1 MCQKQE
7 NRLNLYSCGSESLT
21 DLVEGDLVFR
31 CLRCGRCC
39 KDLLAEDKG
48 VLRGL
53 TLMPDER
60 RLFPESKVKPAVG
73 LGRDPKERSFE
84 VIAYQ
89 LTEDTCPHLNG
100 NLCEIYA
107 DRPSSCRQFPFSLRL
122 RTDGELL
129 MGFDLN
135 CPSIR
140 ELLEG
145 LVEPRVRFEEREH
158 AERLL
163 WVEVEAMKNP
173 ETAWYFDLGDGKWVR
188 HIHLKKVEV

>member
-1 MCQKQE
+1 MVGGE
-7 NRLNLYSCGSESLT
+7 
-21 DLVEGDLVFR
+21 LVFR

-39 KDLLAEDKG
+39 KDLLAEYRG

-60 RLFPESKVKPAVG
+60 RLFPESEVRPAVG
-73 LGRDPKERSFE
+73 MGSSPGEVGFE

-89 LTEDTCPHLNG
+89 MKEDSCPHLSG

-107 DRPSSCRQFPFSLRL
+107 DRSSSCRQFPFSLKL
-122 RTDGELL
+122 GTGGELL

-140 ELLEG
+140 ELLG
-145 LVEPRVRFEEREH
+145 DLAEPSVRFEEREH

-163 WVEVEAMKNP
+163 RVEVEAMKNP
-173 ETAWYFDLGDGKWVR
+173 DRAWYFDLGSKKWVKYSY
-188 HIHLKKVEV
+188 LQKG

>member
-1 MCQKQE
+1 MVGGE
-7 NRLNLYSCGSESLT
+7 
-21 DLVEGDLVFR
+21 LVFR

-39 KDLLAEDKG
+39 KDLLAEDRG

-60 RLFPESKVKPAVG
+60 QLFPESKVRPAVG
-73 LGRDPKERSFE
+73 VGKRPSGRGFE

-89 LTEDTCPHLNG
+89 LTEDTCPRLNG
-100 NLCEIYA
+100 NICDVYTE
-107 DRPSSCRQFPFSLRL
+107 RPSSCRQFPFSLRL
-122 RTDGELL
+122 GTGGELL

-140 ELLEG
+140 ALLED
-145 LVEPRVRFEEREH
+145 LAEPSVRFEEREH

-163 WVEVEAMKNP
+163 SVEVEAMKNP
-173 ETAWYFDLGDGKWVR
+173 ERAWYFDLGGEKWVR
-188 HIHLKKVEV
+188 HIHLQKG